1 MGLAASQVRL
11 LSLTSRQHSIEGEA
25 HRLQANKLRLSND
38 SDTAYMKYLNALD
51 DTFIKTRQVKNDT
64 GAASWID
71 ASINNLLRYQTS
83 EETTG
88 QVFYVQDIGTGKL
101 YIPTE
106 IGNKFNAATGMRDFV
121 MACDPNIE
129 YEEVVENDYIEKKYL
144 ELKSKGYDKILAPTI
159 EESNR
164 LVAEYYSARVKE
176 TATIGVA
183 KNALSNIPYL
193 NSQNNYTSPT
203 ETSNIGQRYR
213 NSIANVMNQTEYAT
227 TYTADEKK
235 ILEASLVFMNMLNL
249 VFPDKET
256 ARYTDYAE
264 ETTYAINE
272 ISSSKNGCKYVSSS
286 IEYGETQTYL
296 SMLNGGTLSW
306 TGKKGVSKIFSDNS
320 KPKESISTDYNFD
333 IDLYDYSFSMNSTPT
348 TINDILQN
356 HAPNST
362 TMGDAIYKILKRV
375 SSLDSPVK
383 DFLSRNHIRE
393 EDIKHYQEYKE
404 AEDVY
409 RDYEAVYAWKA
420 NDPVKAAYYEEIYNA
435 ITAAGG
441 WIEADEAKAKNST
454 WVSNMVKNA
463 QVIITDWD
471 PEHEILTNTTTALVT
486 NLNEVTDQNYIERV
500 SQEYEDTLNEINAK
514 DTRFDKR
521 LAQLET
527 EREAIVTEVDG
538 LKEVMKNNVEKTFK
552 VFG

>member
-51 DTFIKTRQVKNDT
+51 DTFLKTRQVKNDT

-83 EETTG
+83 DETTG

-106 IGNKFNAATGMRDFV
+106 IGNKFDSSTGMREFV
-121 MACDPNIE
+121 MACDPSIE
-129 YEEVVENDYIEKKYL
+129 YEEVIENENIEKNYQL
-144 ELKSKGYDKILAPTI
+144 MLSKGYDKIIAPTI
-159 EESNR
+159 EESN
-164 LVAEYYSARVKE
+164 LLIAEYYSAKE
-176 TATIGVA
+176 KERATISVA
-183 KNALSNIPYL
+183 KAALNLLPL
-193 NSQNNYTSPT
+193 QNLDGNYTVS
-203 ETSNIGQRYR
+203 SKDADLGQRFR
-213 NSIANVMNQTEYAT
+213 SALAKIMSESEYDT
-227 TYTADEKK
+227 TYTAQEKR
-235 ILEASLVFMNMLNL
+235 LFSATFEFMNSLNL
-249 VFPDKET
+249 VFPDDTIVKGSD
-256 ARYTDYAE
+256 YTE
-264 ETTYAINE
+264 QTTYSIDK
-272 ISSSKNGCKYVSSS
+272 ITSTKNLKNYTTSN
-286 IEYGETQTYL
+286 IEYGQTEALL
-296 SMLNGGTLSW
+296 SLLNGGTLNW
-306 TGKKGVSKIFSDNS
+306 NGKKSVTKIYNDVT
-320 KPKESISTDYNFD
+320 KQKETLQHSYNLN
-333 IDLYDYSFSMNSTPT
+333 IDLYDYAYSGTE
-348 TINDILQN
+348 TINQTLLN
-356 HAPNST
+356 NAPGVS
-362 TMGDAIYKILKRV
+362 TMGEALYKTLKRV
-375 SSLDSPVK
+375 SSMTSPLHE
-383 DFLSRNHIRE
+383 FLSRHSISE
-393 EDIKHYQEYKE
+393 EDINHFSEYKK
-404 AEDVY
+404 AADLY
-409 RDYEAVYAWKA
+409 KSYEAVMVWKS
-420 NDPVKAAYYEEIYNA
+420 NNPVKAAYYEEIYNA

-441 WIEADEAKAKNST
+441 WIEADESKAKNGT

-471 PEHEILTNTTTALVT
+471 PENEILTNTTTALVT
-486 NLNEVTDQNYIERV
+486 NINEVTDQNYIEKV
-500 SQEYEDTLNEINAK
+500 SQEYEDTLNEINVK

>member
-51 DTFIKTRQVKNDT
+51 DTFLKTRQVKNDT

-83 EETTG
+83 DETTG

-106 IGNKFNAATGMRDFV
+106 IGNKFDSSTGMREFV
-121 MACDPNIE
+121 MACDPSIE
-129 YEEVVENDYIEKKYL
+129 YEEVIENENIEKNYKL
-144 ELKSKGYDKILAPTI
+144 MLSKGYDKIIAPTI
-159 EESNR
+159 EESN
-164 LVAEYYSARVKE
+164 LLIAEYYSAKE
-176 TATIGVA
+176 KERATISVA
-183 KNALSNIPYL
+183 KAALNLLPL
-193 NSQNNYTSPT
+193 QNLDGNYTVS
-203 ETSNIGQRYR
+203 SKDADLGQRFR
-213 NSIANVMNQTEYAT
+213 SALAKIMSESEYDT
-227 TYTADEKK
+227 TYTTQEKR
-235 ILEASLVFMNMLNL
+235 LFSATFEFMNSLNL
-249 VFPDKET
+249 VFPDDTIVKGSD
-256 ARYTDYAE
+256 YTE
-264 ETTYAINE
+264 QTTYSIDK
-272 ISSSKNGCKYVSSS
+272 ITSTKNLKNYTTSN
-286 IEYGETQTYL
+286 IEYGQTEALL
-296 SMLNGGTLSW
+296 SLLNGGTLNW
-306 TGKKGVSKIFSDNS
+306 NGKKSVTKIYNDVT
-320 KPKESISTDYNFD
+320 KQKETLQHSYNLN
-333 IDLYDYSFSMNSTPT
+333 IDLYDYAYSGTE
-348 TINDILQN
+348 TINQTLLN
-356 HAPNST
+356 NAPGVS
-362 TMGDAIYKILKRV
+362 TMGEALYKTLKRV
-375 SSLDSPVK
+375 SSMTSPLHE
-383 DFLSRNHIRE
+383 FLSRHSITE
-393 EDIKHYQEYKE
+393 EDINHFSEYKK
-404 AEDVY
+404 AADLY
-409 RDYEAVYAWKA
+409 KSYEAVMVWKS
-420 NDPVKAAYYEEIYNA
+420 NNPVKAAYYEEIYNA

-441 WIEADEAKAKNST
+441 WIEADESKAKNGT

-471 PEHEILTNTTTALVT
+471 PKNEILTNTTTALVT
-486 NLNEVTDQNYIERV
+486 NINEVTDQNYIEKV
-500 SQEYEDTLNEINAK
+500 SQEYEDTLNEINVK

>member
-51 DTFIKTRQVKNDT
+51 DTFLKTRQVKNDT

-83 EETTG
+83 DETTG

-106 IGNKFNAATGMRDFV
+106 IGNKFDSSTGMREFV
-121 MACDPNIE
+121 MACDPSIE
-129 YEEVVENDYIEKKYL
+129 YEEVNEAKHIEQQYLKYL
-144 ELKSKGYDKILAPTI
+144 DLGYDKVLASTTDV
-159 EESNR
+159 SDK
-164 LVAEYYSARVKE
+164 LVAEYYSTKVKDE
-176 TATIGVA
+176 NTVGVA
-183 KNALSNIPYL
+183 KNAVDTIPYVSAFGNHIL
-193 NSQNNYTSPT
+193 NSSDRGKGSSFINALKEVKSKAEYNTTYTYEEKAIIEGALSLINHIGKNYPSDTITENTSSVTTITYSPSKIISRANNENYTSF
-203 ETSNIGQRYR
+203 EN
-213 NSIANVMNQTEYAT
+213 
-227 TYTADEKK
+227 
-235 ILEASLVFMNMLNL
+235 
-249 VFPDKET
+249 
-256 ARYTDYAE
+256 
-264 ETTYAINE
+264 
-272 ISSSKNGCKYVSSS
+272 
-286 IEYGETQTYL
+286 EYGDDELFL
-296 SMLNGGTLSW
+296 SMLNGGYLTW
-306 TGKKGVSKIFSDNS
+306 QGKETTKIVYNDGTTPSV
-320 KPKESISTDYNFD
+320 KYTTDYSKTVD
-333 IDLYDYSFSMNSTPT
+333 IYDTDIVINGNTVKAKDVLKNYSNANTFGSALISV
-348 TINDILQN
+348 LR
-356 HAPNST
+356 
-362 TMGDAIYKILKRV
+362 RV
-375 SSLDSPVK
+375 STSPSPLQT
-383 DFLSRNHIRE
+383 FLNSNGIT
-393 EDIKHYQEYKE
+393 EDDVKHYQEYKR
-404 AEDVY
+404 AAANYKSYMPVI
-409 RDYEAVYAWKA
+409 VWKS
-420 NDPVKAAYYEEIYNA
+420 NNPVKAAYYEEIYNA

-441 WIEADEAKAKNST
+441 WIGADESKAKNGT

-471 PEHEILTNTTTALVT
+471 PENEILTNTTTALVT
-486 NLNEVTDQNYIERV
+486 NINEVTDQNYIEKV
-500 SQEYEDTLNEINAK
+500 SQEYEDTLNEINVK